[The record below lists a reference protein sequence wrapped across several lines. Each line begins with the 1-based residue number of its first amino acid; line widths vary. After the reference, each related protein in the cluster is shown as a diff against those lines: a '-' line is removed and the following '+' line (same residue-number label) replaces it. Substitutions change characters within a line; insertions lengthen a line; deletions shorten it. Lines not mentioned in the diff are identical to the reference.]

1 MKNTPTKLVN
11 RGAFAALFIA
21 PFLTGCTGPTVAS
34 LGMGSD
40 SAAIRSARNRE
51 DAVISEAELTQHRRQ
66 RQNVSEEMDLEQKKT
81 GNMLNNASSGM
92 GILQGV
98 RSFF

>member
-1 MKNTPTKLVN
+1 MKNKSAKLVK
-11 RGAFAALFIA
+11 RCAFAALIIA

-51 DAVISEAELTQHRRQ
+51 DAVISEAELAQHRRQ

-81 GNMLNNASSGM
+81 GNMLQNAGAVT
-92 GILQGV
+92 GIIGNL
-98 RSFF
+98 F

>member
-1 MKNTPTKLVN
+1 MNNNHTSSSKNRSAL
-11 RGAFAALFIA
+11 AALIMI
-21 PFLTGCTGPTVAS
+21 PCLTGCTGPSVAS

-51 DAVISEAELTQHRRQ
+51 DAVISEAEIKQHRRQ

-81 GNMLNNASSGM
+81 GNMLQNLSTVTGAVGN
-92 GILQGV
+92 I
-98 RSFF
+98 F

>member
-1 MKNTPTKLVN
+1 MKHKPTLSVVSRN
-11 RGAFAALFIA
+11 NLAALAIIVPA
-21 PFLTGCTGPTVAS
+21 LTGCTGPSVAS

-51 DAVISEAELTQHRRQ
+51 DAVISEAELQQHRRQ

-81 GNMLNNASSGM
+81 GHMLQNVGAVTGAIGN
-92 GILQGV
+92 L
-98 RSFF
+98 F

>member
-1 MKNTPTKLVN
+1 MKHKPTLSLVS
-11 RGAFAALFIA
+11 RSTLAAITLF
-21 PFLTGCTGPTVAS
+21 PCLTGCTGPSVAS

-81 GNMLNNASSGM
+81 GNMLQNAGAVT
-92 GILQGV
+92 GIIGNL
-98 RSFF
+98 F